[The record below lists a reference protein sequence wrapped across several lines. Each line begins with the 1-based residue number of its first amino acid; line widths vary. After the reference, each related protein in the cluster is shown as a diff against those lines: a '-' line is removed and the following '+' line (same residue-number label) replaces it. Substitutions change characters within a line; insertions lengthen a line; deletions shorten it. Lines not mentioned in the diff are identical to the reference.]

1 MWTHLFWS
9 TRGITSFKNVETLP
23 QKNDLSCFKSILV
36 TGLWDIKLTSLLL
49 PIQSCS
55 SKFWGWSC
63 IASKFDKGWRGDH
76 QHKIMTR
83 PFMPKYRTMSQ
94 VLLQLVVARSQAK
107 VSTLYSDTK
116 VGTGSL
122 CARVFRWFREV
133 LPTINSFAPFV
144 KMASADGAKW
154 MKDNLGTQSVDKA
167 PFCTVPGN

>member
-1 MWTHLFWS
+1 
-9 TRGITSFKNVETLP
+9 
-23 QKNDLSCFKSILV
+23 
-36 TGLWDIKLTSLLL
+36 
-49 PIQSCS
+49 
-55 SKFWGWSC
+55 
-63 IASKFDKGWRGDH
+63 
-76 QHKIMTR
+76 
-83 PFMPKYRTMSQ
+83 MSQ

-107 VSTLYSDTK
+107 VSTLYSGTK

-133 LPTINSFAPFV
+133 LPTVNSFAPFT